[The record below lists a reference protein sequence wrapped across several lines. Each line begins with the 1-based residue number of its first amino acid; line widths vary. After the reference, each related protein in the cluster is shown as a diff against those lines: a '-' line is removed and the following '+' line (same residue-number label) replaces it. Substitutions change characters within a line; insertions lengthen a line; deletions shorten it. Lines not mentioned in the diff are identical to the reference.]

1 MSFIEDN
8 LISDEEILY
17 KAEVSWFVYL
27 NALGWLAMAIV
38 FYVVFRFELAIT
50 SSAILIFSLFIV
62 LIALVRFGEAFTH
75 QYFTEIGITSKRMVA
90 KFGFIA
96 RETMEIPLNRIES
109 VTIDQSVVERM
120 TCCGTVAVHGT
131 GQTLA
136 PVKFI
141 DDPIRF
147 RNELNEAIAAFKANH
162 ASTT

>member
-27 NALGWLAMAIV
+27 NALAWLSVAIAI
-38 FYVVFRFELAIT
+38 YVIGRFELSFSSPAIPLF
-50 SSAILIFSLFIV
+50 SIFV
-62 LIALVRFGEAFTH
+62 GLIALMRFSEAFTH
-75 QYFTEIGITSKRMVA
+75 QFFTEIGITSKRMVA

-109 VTIDQSVVERM
+109 VTIDQSIIERI

-131 GQTLA
+131 GQAMA

-141 DDPIRF
+141 DEPVRF
-147 RNELNEAIAAFKANH
+147 RNELNEAIAAFKANP
-162 ASTT
+162 SNN

>member
-1 MSFIEDN
+1 MGFIEDN

-27 NALGWLAMAIV
+27 NTIAWLSVAITVYILG
-38 FYVVFRFELAIT
+38 RFELSI
-50 SSAILIFSLFIV
+50 SSPAVLIVSLFIA
-62 LIALVRFGEAFTH
+62 LIGLVRFGEAFTH

-109 VTIDQSVVERM
+109 VTIDQSVIERI

-136 PVKFI
+136 PVRFI
-141 DDPIRF
+141 DEPVRF
-147 RNELNEAIAAFKANH
+147 RNELNEAIAAYKAEH
-162 ASTT
+162 GE

>member
-8 LISDEEILY
+8 LSSDEEILY
-17 KAEVSWFVYL
+17 KADVSWFVYL
-27 NALGWLAMAIV
+27 NALAWLTAAII
-38 FYVVFRFELAIT
+38 FYVVCRFELSIT
-50 SSAILIFSLFIV
+50 SPGILLFSLLIV

-109 VTIDQSVVERM
+109 VIIDQSVIERI
-120 TCCGTVAVHGT
+120 TCCGTVAIHGT
-131 GQTLA
+131 GQTMA

-141 DDPIRF
+141 DEPVRF

-162 ASTT
+162 ASIT